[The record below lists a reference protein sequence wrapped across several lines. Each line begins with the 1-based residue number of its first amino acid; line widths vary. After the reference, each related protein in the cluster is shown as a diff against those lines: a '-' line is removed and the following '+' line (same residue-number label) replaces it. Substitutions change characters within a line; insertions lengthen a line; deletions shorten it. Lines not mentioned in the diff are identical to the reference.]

1 MLRSTGGERSDRRN
15 ERDEIIGTVI
25 SGGQVPEL
33 DCPLRS
39 WMGVR
44 RAIAAAVV
52 VAAALSACGEG
63 GLLDGVGDRSRSVVY
78 GDTTAPTTLIESEGE
93 EAPLGARASSGL
105 SWYND
110 SIVDQN
116 IGEPSFTASHVWA
129 RREEG
134 ERIVQASRAE
144 IAASVPGIKFPRL
157 VPEDVGWVTSQL
169 VFDAASATLDADTS
183 AQFGIWQIQPYT
195 GDEGRVAI
203 LRVGDAQGGSEE
215 GIRPE
220 VVEAG
225 LSLNWIDRDQRYEL
239 FCRATLPEELCWQMA
254 ESMVPL
260 DSVLPE
266 ATF

>member
-1 MLRSTGGERSDRRN
+1 M
-15 ERDEIIGTVI
+15 V
-25 SGGQVPEL
+25 
-33 DCPLRS
+33 
-39 WMGVR
+39 VR
-44 RAIAAAVV
+44 RAIAAMVALVV
-52 VAAALSACGEG
+52 LAACGEA
-63 GLLDGVGDRSRSVVY
+63 GLLDGVGDRSRSAVY
-78 GDTTAPTTLIESEGE
+78 GDTTTPTTLIEVEGE
-93 EAPLGARASSGL
+93 DTPLGARASSSL

-110 SIVDQN
+110 GIVDQN
-116 IGEPSFTASHVWA
+116 IGEPSFTSSHVWA

-144 IAASVPGIKFPRL
+144 IAASLPGIMFPRL

-203 LRVGDAQGGSEE
+203 LRVGDAQGGSEN
-215 GIRPE
+215 GIRAE

-239 FCRATLPEELCWQMA
+239 FCRATLAEELCWQMA
-254 ESMVPL
+254 ETMIPL
-260 DSVLPE
+260 DTVLPE